1 MAEETQAPQAAPAEG
16 AVQEQK
22 TKKVNR
28 LTTAE
33 LDKKIGEL
41 EGGNHVKSVYYKHLL
56 QRKKEMAGS

>member
-16 AVQEQK
+16 ATQEQK
-22 TKKVNR
+22 TKKINR
-28 LTTAE
+28 LTSAE

-56 QRKKEMAGS
+56 QRKKELAGS